1 MRLLA
6 ATGQC
11 FRAERERDA
20 EHLSVV
26 MAVGFRVLL

>member
-11 FRAERERDA
+11 FRAEREHDA

-26 MAVGFRVLL
+26 MAVGFWVLV